1 MTLQLQ
7 QRKER
12 LYEGKEILAR
22 MSEEEKVD
30 LYNRL
35 RYFTKV
41 CFRRLNKDEIHEV
54 VVEAMLAVSEDR
66 WAYPLLDDMGNPKDI
81 SFYKFL
87 AGVIRNKVSR
97 YNESKRRKVEFD
109 QHDQSQTSEDW
120 LDSIQYKQARSRGYE
135 LSNPETDA
143 IRKESCEHMSA
154 LVSGDELLS
163 KIVQLTFAGL
173 EPREIAEELNLTR
186 LAVYNARKRLRRL
199 LNPCPRK
206 RRNNGKANQQQ
217 EQKTKKPLR

>member
-22 MSEEEKVD
+22 MSVEERVD
-30 LYNRL
+30 LYNKLRL
-35 RYFTKV
+35 LTKAR
-41 CFRRLNKDEIHEV
+41 FGRLNTDEIHKV
-54 VVEAMLAVSEDR
+54 VVEAMLAVFEDR
-66 WAYPLLDDMGNPKDI
+66 WAYPVLDEMGNPKNI
-81 SFYKFL
+81 SFFKFL
-87 AGVIRNKVSR
+87 AGVIRNRVSR
-97 YNESKRRKVEFD
+97 YNESKKKKVEFD
-109 QHDQSQTSEDW
+109 QQDKSQTSEDW

-135 LSNPETDA
+135 QSNPETNA
-143 IRKESCEHMSA
+143 IRRESCEHLCA

-163 KIVQLTFAGL
+163 KIVQLTFAGF
-173 EPREIAEELNLTR
+173 EPREIAEELNLSR

-199 LNPCPRK
+199 LNPDPRK
-206 RRNNGKANQQQ
+206 RKNNGKANQQK

>member
-22 MSEEEKVD
+22 MSVEEKVD

-35 RYFTKV
+35 RYLTKAR
-41 CFRRLNKDEIHEV
+41 FGRLNTDEIHKV

-66 WAYPLLDDMGNPKDI
+66 WAYPVLDEMGNPKDI
-81 SFYKFL
+81 SFFKFL

-109 QHDQSQTSEDW
+109 QHDESQTSEDW
-120 LDSIQYKQARSRGYE
+120 LDSIQYKQGRSRGYE
-135 LSNPETDA
+135 QSNPETNA
-143 IRKESCEHMSA
+143 IRRELCEHLCA

-163 KIVQLTFAGL
+163 KIVQLAFAGL
-173 EPREIAEELNLTR
+173 EPREIADELNLSR

-199 LNPCPRK
+199 LNPDPRK
-206 RRNNGKANQQQ
+206 RKNNGKANQQK